1 MLAKTVL
8 AMLSTFDST
17 EARVGVMVAGVE
29 LQQKLLHRL
38 RILGEAPQA
47 ETPAPDVHKK
57 ASPCNSLRD
66 EDRLAA
72 LSAEEKRLRQQ
83 ILKYK
88 KQSQQAL
95 ARKLKEEAEVCK
107 AQKASLV
114 VVAAV

>member
-1 MLAKTVL
+1 M
-8 AMLSTFDST
+8 
-17 EARVGVMVAGVE
+17 
-29 LQQKLLHRL
+29 
-38 RILGEAPQA
+38 
-47 ETPAPDVHKK
+47 
-57 ASPCNSLRD
+57 LRD

-88 KQSQQAL
+88 KQGQQAL

-114 VVAAV
+114 VVAAI